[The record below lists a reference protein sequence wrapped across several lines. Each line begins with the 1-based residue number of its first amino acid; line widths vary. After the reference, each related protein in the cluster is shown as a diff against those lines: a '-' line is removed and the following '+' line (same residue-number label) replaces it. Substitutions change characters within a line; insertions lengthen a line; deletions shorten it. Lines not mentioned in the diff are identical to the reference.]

1 MEMSGRL
8 AARGTDGPAASD
20 DGTGREI
27 VPVEVE
33 EAAEPS
39 LSEAETADRR
49 G

>member
-20 DGTGREI
+20 DGTGRR
-27 VPVEVE
+27 
-33 EAAEPS
+33 
-39 LSEAETADRR
+39 DRP